1 MDSVSLNGKTF
12 SLDKVLALIS
22 QSAKTNYSKDQIAE
36 LKSLDIA
43 VVSDKT
49 KHLIITPFE
58 GSNVVLVKPSDYDE
72 QLSKGSVQVAFY
84 SKFLMK
90 KLNTENVIIDT
101 TPIDN
106 RPRYDNRDRYERND
120 RPRSYERRDGYRN
133 DSRSNGYSGGQSE
146 TRSFDRNS
154 RPPMNRSW
162 SNQSTPNT
170 HNSSRPTNGNGS
182 SGNGSS
188 NNTNRDSR
196 SPQKPRLFD
205 TPRPSVNKEFRQ

>member
-36 LKSLDIA
+36 LKSLDTAI
-43 VVSDKT
+43 VSDKT

-72 QLSKGSVQVAFY
+72 QFSKGSVSVAFY

-101 TPIDN
+101 APIDN
-106 RPRYDNRDRYERND
+106 RPRYDRDRNE
-120 RPRSYERRDGYRN
+120 RPRNFERRDGYRN
-133 DSRSNGYSGGQSE
+133 DNRNDGRSDNRSSGYSGGQSE
-146 TRSFDRNS
+146 TRSFDRS
-154 RPPMNRSW
+154 PRPPMNRSW

-170 HNSSRPTNGNGS
+170 PSNPRPTNGNGS
-182 SGNGSS
+182 SG
-188 NNTNRDSR
+188 RDSR
-196 SPQKPRLFD
+196 SPQRPRLFD